1 MIYHPKADS
10 RLFRTWLVHNVNN
23 MQPDVIEIEHC
34 WIPMSDGIRLS
45 ARLWLPEKK
54 EQSPTPAIVEY
65 IPYRKRDMV
74 RLRDER
80 NHPVFARH
88 GYACIRVDMRGSGD
102 SEGLMADMYSS
113 EEISDGLEVI
123 QWIAEQSWCDG
134 QVGMMGTSWGGTSSL
149 QMASRKPDALKAII
163 AVCAT
168 DNRFDDDIHHMGG
181 CLLTDTLE
189 WGATLPA
196 ILSSPP
202 DPETVGPNWR
212 QIWQQ
217 RLDHCAF
224 PLENWI
230 RHETRDAYW
239 RSGSVCETPDA
250 ISCPMLLIGGWV
262 DRYSNTVMN
271 LLSRSKSP
279 CWGIVGPWGHHY
291 PDIGMPGPGMNFQ
304 AEALRWWDRWLS
316 GRQNGIEE
324 EPRLRVWRQEY
335 TSPQNKIHER
345 PGTWISE
352 DQWPSSN
359 VTPRTYRLGSGVL
372 SDSAEVDSGKTA
384 FVPNNLRIG
393 SASGD
398 TGYFGR
404 DGGLP
409 LDQREDDARSLVFD
423 TAPLESPLD
432 ILGHT
437 VVTVT
442 LEVDQPVATLVVR
455 LNDVA
460 PDGASSRVVFGI
472 GNLAL
477 DPGGAPDNDHPPNSP
492 RVVEIQLPNTAY
504 RFGEGHRIRLAFS
517 TSYWP
522 MIWPAPKLARMT
534 LYPGQTRLSLPCRQ
548 TDSPESAVVLHT
560 DPESETPSPKARIEG
575 APLDRWSRHDIVTG
589 AVRTGWHQPPT
600 RIAFHDIALE
610 LAFETEAE
618 FQISPDEPNSASSE
632 FRHRLQFTRSGSVIE
647 VISTARL
654 QSSVSDYHVFGR
666 LEIRENDA
674 LVCEREWRPVIPRN
688 HS

>member
-1 MIYHPKADS
+1 MIYHPRSDS

-34 WIPMSDGIRLS
+34 WIPMSDGIHLS

-149 QMASRKPDALKAII
+149 QMASRKPDPLKAII

-239 RSGSVCETPDA
+239 RSGSVFETPEA
-250 ISCPMLLIGGWV
+250 ISCPMLLVGGWV

-291 PDIGMPGPGMNFQ
+291 PNVGMPGPGMNFQ

-335 TSPQNKIHER
+335 TSPQNKIHKR

-384 FVPNNLRIG
+384 FVPNSLRIG

-674 LVCEREWRPVIPRN
+674 LVCEREWDPVISRN

>member
-1 MIYHPKADS
+1 MHHAGGECPLCRAKPRGSD
-10 RLFRTWLVHNVNN
+10 ND
-23 MQPDVIEIEHC
+23 MQTAVKEIEHC
-34 WIPMSDGIRLS
+34 WIPMTDGTRLS
-45 ARLWLPEKK
+45 ARLWLP
-54 EQSPTPAIVEY
+54 QTQGNHPTPAIIEY

-102 SEGLMADMYSS
+102 SEGLMADMYSP
-113 EEISDGLEVI
+113 EEISDGLGVI
-123 QWIAEQSWCDG
+123 QWIAEQDWCNG
-134 QVGMMGTSWGGTSSL
+134 KVGMMGTSWGGTSSL
-149 QMASRKPDALKAII
+149 QMASLRPDPLKAII

-168 DNRFDDDIHHMGG
+168 DNRFNDDIHHMGG

-196 ILSSPP
+196 ILASPP

-212 QIWQQ
+212 EMWQE
-217 RLDHCAF
+217 RLDRSTF

-239 RSGSVCETPDA
+239 RHGSVSENVED
-250 ISCPMLLIGGWV
+250 ISCPMLLVGGWV

-271 LLSRSKSP
+271 LLSRSNNPS
-279 CWGIVGPWGHHY
+279 WGIVGPWGHHY
-291 PDIGMPGPGMNFQ
+291 PDAAAPGPGINFQ
-304 AEALRWWDRWLS
+304 AEALRWWDRWLC

-335 TSPQNKIHER
+335 VPPQNKILER
-345 PGTWISE
+345 PGSWIAE
-352 DQWPSSN
+352 NQWPSPN
-359 VTPRTYRLGSGVL
+359 VTPRTYLLGSGSL
-372 SDSAEVDSGKTA
+372 NDSAEDDREKTA
-384 FVPNNLRIG
+384 FVPNSLRTG

-409 LDQREDDARSLVFD
+409 LDQREDDALSLVFD
-423 TAPLESPLD
+423 TVPLESPID
-432 ILGHT
+432 ILGHA
-437 VVTVT
+437 VVNVT
-442 LEVDQPVATLVVR
+442 LEVDQPVAALVVR

-460 PDGASSRVVFGI
+460 PDGTSSRVSFGI
-472 GNLAL
+472 CNLSL
-477 DPGGAPDNDHPPNSP
+477 DQDGAKDNGLKPDTP
-492 RVVEIQLPNTAY
+492 RTVEIQFPNTAY
-504 RFGEGHRIRLAFS
+504 RFGKGHRIRLAFS
-517 TSYWP
+517 SSYWP
-522 MIWPAPKLARMT
+522 LIWPTPKLARMT

-548 TDSPESAVVLHT
+548 TDSPESAVILHT

-575 APLDRWSRHDIVTG
+575 APLTRWSQHDVMSNSI
-589 AVRTGWHQPPT
+589 ASGWHQPFT
-600 RIAFHDIALE
+600 RIAFDEITVE
-610 LAFETEAE
+610 YAFETKAQH
-618 FQISPDEPNSASSE
+618 QITLDDPNSACSE
-632 FRHRLQFTRSGSVIE
+632 FEHKLQFTRSGSVIE
-647 VISTARL
+647 MISTARL

-674 LVCEREWRPVIPRN
+674 LVCEREWDPVISRK

>member
-1 MIYHPKADS
+1 
-10 RLFRTWLVHNVNN
+10 
-23 MQPDVIEIEHC
+23 MQADVIEIEHC

-45 ARLWLPEKK
+45 ARLWLPQKK
-54 EQSPTPAIVEY
+54 EAGPTPAIVEY

-80 NHPVFARH
+80 NHPFFARH

-102 SEGLMADMYSS
+102 SEGLMADMYSP
-113 EEISDGLEVI
+113 EEINDGLEVI
-123 QWIAEQSWCDG
+123 QWIAQQSWCNRR
-134 QVGMMGTSWGGTSSL
+134 VGMMGTSWGGTSSL
-149 QMASRKPDALKAII
+149 QMASLRPDSLKAVI

-181 CLLTDTLE
+181 HLLTDTLE

-196 ILSSPP
+196 ILAAPP

-212 QIWQQ
+212 QMWQQ

-230 RHETRDAYW
+230 RHEARDAYW
-239 RSGSVCETPDA
+239 RSGSACETSEM
-250 ISCPMLLIGGWV
+250 ISCPILLIGGWV

-271 LLSRSKSP
+271 LLSRNESP

-291 PDIGMPGPGMNFQ
+291 PDRGIPGPGIDFQ
-304 AEALRWWDRWLS
+304 AEALRWWDRWLC
-316 GRQNGIEE
+316 GRQNGLES
-324 EPRLRVWRQEY
+324 EPKLRVWRQEY
-335 TSPQNKIHER
+335 ISPQNKILER
-345 PGTWISE
+345 PGSWISE
-352 DQWPSSN
+352 NQWPSPN
-359 VTPRTYRLGSGVL
+359 VTPRTYLLGSGSL
-372 SDSAEVDSGKTA
+372 SETAKVDNRKTA
-384 FVPNNLRIG
+384 FVPNSLQIG

-409 LDQREDDARSLVFD
+409 LDQREDDALSLIFD

-432 ILGHT
+432 ILGHA
-437 VVTVT
+437 VVNVT

-460 PDGASSRVVFGI
+460 PDATSSRVSFGI
-472 GNLAL
+472 CNLSL
-477 DPGGAPDNDHPPNSP
+477 DPAGAPDNSHPSNSP
-492 RVVEIQLPNTAY
+492 RAVEIQLPNTAY

-522 MIWPAPKLARMT
+522 MIWPPPKPVRMT

-548 TDSPESAVVLHT
+548 TDSRESAVVFHI
-560 DPESETPSPKARIEG
+560 DSESERPSPKARIQG
-575 APLDRWSRHDIVTG
+575 SPLDRWSQHDIMSNSI
-589 AVRTGWHQPPT
+589 ASGWHQPLT
-600 RIAFHDIALE
+600 RIVFDEIE
-610 LAFETEAE
+610 VEYAFETKAQHQITLDDLNSACSE
-618 FQISPDEPNSASSE
+618 FQ
-632 FRHRLQFTRSGSVIE
+632 HKLQFKRSGSIIE
-647 VISTARL
+647 LLGTTRLKSTPT
-654 QSSVSDYHVFGR
+654 DYHVFGR
-666 LEIRENDA
+666 LEIRENDT
-674 LVCEREWRPVIPRN
+674 LVCEREWNPVISRKY
-688 HS
+688 S

>member
-1 MIYHPKADS
+1 
-10 RLFRTWLVHNVNN
+10 
-23 MQPDVIEIEHC
+23 MQPGVIEIEHC
-34 WIPMSDGIRLS
+34 WIPMSDGIHLS

-54 EQSPTPAIVEY
+54 EQGPTPAIVEY

-80 NHPVFARH
+80 NHPFFARH

-102 SEGLMADMYSS
+102 SEGLMADMYSP

-123 QWIAEQSWCDG
+123 QWIAAQDWCDG
-134 QVGMMGTSWGGTSSL
+134 KVGMMGTSWGGTSSL
-149 QMASRKPDALKAII
+149 QMASLRPDSLKAII

-181 CLLTDTLE
+181 HLLTDTLE

-196 ILSSPP
+196 ILAAPP

-239 RSGSVCETPDA
+239 RSGSAGETPEA

-271 LLSRSKSP
+271 LLSYSEGP

-291 PDIGMPGPGMNFQ
+291 PDAGIPGPSINFQ
-304 AEALRWWDRWLS
+304 AEALRWWDRWLC
-316 GRQNGIEE
+316 GHQNGLED
-324 EPRLRVWRQEY
+324 EPKLRVWRQEY
-335 TSPQNKIHER
+335 VPPQNKILER
-345 PGTWISE
+345 PGSWISE
-352 DQWPSSN
+352 NQWPSPN
-359 VTPRTYRLGSGVL
+359 VTPRTYRLGTGSL
-372 SDSAEVDSGKTA
+372 SDSAEGDREKTA
-384 FVPNNLRIG
+384 FVPNSLRIG

-409 LDQREDDARSLVFD
+409 LDQREDDALSLVFD
-423 TAPLESPLD
+423 TVPLESPID
-432 ILGHT
+432 ILGHA
-437 VVTVT
+437 VVNVT

-460 PDGASSRVVFGI
+460 PDGTSSRVSFGI
-472 GNLAL
+472 CNLSLGQGEEKDNGLEL
-477 DPGGAPDNDHPPNSP
+477 DTP
-492 RVVEIQLPNTAY
+492 RTVEIQFPNTAY
-504 RFGEGHRIRLAFS
+504 RFGKGHRIRLAFS
-517 TSYWP
+517 SSYWP
-522 MIWPAPKLARMT
+522 LIWPTPKLARLT

-548 TDSPESAVVLHT
+548 TDSPESAVILHT

-575 APLDRWSRHDIVTG
+575 APLDRWSQHDVMSNSITS
-589 AVRTGWHQPPT
+589 GWHQPFT
-600 RIAFHDIALE
+600 RIAFDEITVE
-610 LAFETEAE
+610 YAFETKAQH
-618 FQISPDEPNSASSE
+618 QITLDDPNSACSE
-632 FRHRLQFTRSGSVIE
+632 FEHKLQFKRSGSIVE
-647 VISTARL
+647 VLGTARL
-654 QSSVSDYHVFGR
+654 KSSPTDYHVFGT
-666 LEIRENDA
+666 LEVREDGA
-674 LVCEREWRPVIPRN
+674 LICKHEWRPVIPRN

>member
-23 MQPDVIEIEHC
+23 MQPAVIEIEHC

-102 SEGLMADMYSS
+102 SEGLMADMYSP

-123 QWIAEQSWCDG
+123 EWIAEQSWCDG

-149 QMASRKPDALKAII
+149 QMASRKPDSLKAII

-196 ILSSPP
+196 ILTSPP

-224 PLENWI
+224 PLESWI

-239 RSGSVCETPDA
+239 RSGSVFETPEA
-250 ISCPMLLIGGWV
+250 ISCPMLLVGGWV

-316 GRQNGIEE
+316 GQQNGIEE

-517 TSYWP
+517 SSYWP
-522 MIWPAPKLARMT
+522 LIWPTPKLARMT

-674 LVCEREWRPVIPRN
+674 LVCEREWDPVISRN

>member
-1 MIYHPKADS
+1 MHHAGGECPLCRAKPRGSD
-10 RLFRTWLVHNVNN
+10 ND
-23 MQPDVIEIEHC
+23 MQTAVKEIEHC
-34 WIPMSDGIRLS
+34 WIPMTDGTRLS
-45 ARLWLPEKK
+45 ARLWLP
-54 EQSPTPAIVEY
+54 QTQGNHPTPAIIEY

-102 SEGLMADMYSS
+102 SEGLMADMYSP
-113 EEISDGLEVI
+113 EEISDGLGVI
-123 QWIAEQSWCDG
+123 QWIAEQDWCNG
-134 QVGMMGTSWGGTSSL
+134 KVGMMGTSWGGTSSL
-149 QMASRKPDALKAII
+149 QMASLRPDPLKAII

-168 DNRFDDDIHHMGG
+168 DNRFNDDIHHMGG

-196 ILSSPP
+196 ILASPP

-212 QIWQQ
+212 EMWQE
-217 RLDHCAF
+217 RLDRSTF

-239 RSGSVCETPDA
+239 RHGSVSENVED
-250 ISCPMLLIGGWV
+250 ISCPMLLVGGWV

-271 LLSRSKSP
+271 LLSRSNNPS
-279 CWGIVGPWGHHY
+279 WGIVGPWGHHY
-291 PDIGMPGPGMNFQ
+291 PDAAAPGPGINFQ
-304 AEALRWWDRWLS
+304 AEALRWWDRWLC

-335 TSPQNKIHER
+335 VPPQNKILER
-345 PGTWISE
+345 PGSWIAE
-352 DQWPSSN
+352 NQWPSPN
-359 VTPRTYRLGSGVL
+359 VTPRTYLLGSGSL
-372 SDSAEVDSGKTA
+372 NDSAEDDREKTA
-384 FVPNNLRIG
+384 FVPNSLRTG

-409 LDQREDDARSLVFD
+409 LDQREDDALSLVFD
-423 TAPLESPLD
+423 TVPLESPID
-432 ILGHT
+432 ILGHA
-437 VVTVT
+437 VVNVT
-442 LEVDQPVATLVVR
+442 LEVDQPVAALVVR

-460 PDGASSRVVFGI
+460 PDGTSSRVSFGI
-472 GNLAL
+472 CNLSL
-477 DPGGAPDNDHPPNSP
+477 DQDGAKDNGLKPDTP
-492 RVVEIQLPNTAY
+492 RTVEIQFPNTAY
-504 RFGEGHRIRLAFS
+504 RFGKGHRIRLAFS
-517 TSYWP
+517 SSYWP
-522 MIWPAPKLARMT
+522 LIWPTPKLARMT

-548 TDSPESAVVLHT
+548 TDSPESAVILHT
-560 DPESETPSPKARIEG
+560 DPESETPPPKARIEG
-575 APLDRWSRHDIVTG
+575 APLTRWSQHDVMSNSI
-589 AVRTGWHQPPT
+589 ASGWHQPFT
-600 RIAFHDIALE
+600 RIAFDEITVE
-610 LAFETEAE
+610 YAFETKAQH
-618 FQISPDEPNSASSE
+618 QITLDDPNSACSE
-632 FRHRLQFTRSGSVIE
+632 FEHKLQFTRSGSVIE
-647 VISTARL
+647 MISTARL

-674 LVCEREWRPVIPRN
+674 LVCEREWDPVISRK

>member
-1 MIYHPKADS
+1 MIYHPRTDS

-34 WIPMSDGIRLS
+34 WIPMSDGICLS
-45 ARLWLPEKK
+45 ARLWLPEKN

-80 NHPVFARH
+80 NHPVLARH

-102 SEGLMADMYSS
+102 SEGLMADMYSP
-113 EEISDGLEVI
+113 EEISDGLAVI

-134 QVGMMGTSWGGTSSL
+134 QVGMMGTSWGGTNSL

-168 DNRFDDDIHHMGG
+168 DDRFDDDIHHMGG

-196 ILSSPP
+196 ILTSPP

-239 RSGSVCETPDA
+239 RSGSVCEIPKA
-250 ISCPMLLIGGWV
+250 ISCPMLLVGGWV

-291 PDIGMPGPGMNFQ
+291 PDVGMPGPGMNFQ
-304 AEALRWWDRWLS
+304 AEALRWWDRWLC

-352 DQWPSSN
+352 NQWPSPN

-372 SDSAEVDSGKTA
+372 SDSAEVASGKTA
-384 FVPNNLRIG
+384 FVPNNLQIG
-393 SASGD
+393 STSGD

-442 LEVDQPVATLVVR
+442 LEVDQPVATLVAR

-460 PDGASSRVVFGI
+460 PDGTSSRVTFGI
-472 GNLAL
+472 CNLSL
-477 DPGGAPDNDHPPNSP
+477 DQDGAKDNGLKPDTP
-492 RVVEIQLPNTAY
+492 RTVEIQLPNTAY
-504 RFGEGHRIRLAFS
+504 RFGKGHRIRLAFS
-517 TSYWP
+517 SSYWP
-522 MIWPAPKLARMT
+522 LIWPAPQPARIT
-534 LYPGQTRLSLPCRQ
+534 LFPEKTQLSLPCRHENP
-548 TDSPESAVVLHT
+548 PEDAAIFHA
-560 DPESETPSPKARIEG
+560 DRDSETQIPKAQIDG
-575 APLDRWSRHDIVTG
+575 APLSRWSQHDVMSNSI
-589 AVRTGWHQPPT
+589 ASGWHQPLT
-600 RIAFHDIALE
+600 RISFHEIAVE
-610 LAFETEAE
+610 YAYETKAQHRITLDDPSSACSE
-618 FQISPDEPNSASSE
+618 FQ
-632 FRHRLQFTRSGSVIE
+632 HKLQFKRSGSIVE
-647 VISTARL
+647 VLGTARL
-654 QSSVSDYHVFGR
+654 QCSPTHYHVFGT
-666 LEIRENDA
+666 LKVHEDGA
-674 LVCEREWRPVIPRN
+674 LICEREWRPVIPRN